1 MPTRLL
7 TMYSTRAIQD
17 NVIVSHGTLLTCVPE
32 DLAARTIQRELLAQ
46 SLNLLHGSAAD
57 EPKIKSV
64 KKPDTSGTLA
74 LRHRTANHHRI
85 SLSIV
90 PLGLPLWASLT
101 ALSRLVIHTWPR
113 TKDSSPSTS
122 RSGSASSS
130 QNHLAGAGL

>member
-1 MPTRLL
+1 
-7 TMYSTRAIQD
+7 MYSTRAIQD

-74 LRHRTANHHRI
+74 LRHRI
-85 SLSIV
+85 SLSSV

-130 QNHLAGAGL
+130 QNHLAGAWL